1 MSLGEFQK
9 RVLIPVRQ
17 RPSSEDL
24 NALQTMLTASDL
36 LVVGSATGQNFASSP
51 TGCDRSTY
59 IGAYGFTGA
68 DFFVDTNPSSPPF
81 GVRIRPGRG
90 FDYLAGPG
98 AATDIDSCQG
108 ADWNQTGMGLG
119 GIPLVLS
126 TYQNLT
132 VPTPPSVG
140 NSRIDI
146 IEVRADYLAT
156 DPQTVGIFDP
166 GSSVFNPTVANK
178 ALVWDLLGRT
188 GSVTAPNPS
197 TAPISYVTGQTA
209 AGGISSATEPSTT
222 SGYIKICRINLDA
235 SGGAIAALTDA
246 MIADKRPRLFP
257 SGTIQLGGNV
267 TTAGVLAGVGSQA
280 FNSLEV
286 PMGLV
291 VKAVMPTTA
300 PSAGFSYPVQF
311 YVIGGELRPRT
322 VGAGARGA
330 VTATAEG
337 PSPRCMGITNV
348 VTDTLLAADVAIL
361 DGTTAGYAILNGTD
375 NFAVGQPVFR
385 FTVQVM
391 HPAGSALSSTETFFF
406 NATLN
411 LG

>member
-36 LVVGSATGQNFASSP
+36 LVVGSATGQNFESSP
-51 TGCDRSTY
+51 TGCDRGRY
-59 IGAYGFTGA
+59 IGAYGFTGS

-90 FDYLAGPG
+90 FDYNAGPA

-132 VPTPPSVG
+132 VPTPPSAG

-188 GSVTAPNPS
+188 GSVSAPNPS

-209 AGGISSATEPSTT
+209 AGGITAATEPPTT
-222 SGYIKICRINLDA
+222 AGYLKICRINLDA
-235 SGGAIAALTDA
+235 SGGAIAALTDD

-257 SGTIQLGGNV
+257 AGTIQLGGNV

-361 DGTTAGYAILNGTD
+361 DGTTVGYSILNGAD
-375 NFAVGQPVFR
+375 SFAVGQPVFR